1 MKKGWKRV
9 IAIGMAAM
17 LMCGCG
23 TGGGGQTESPKEP
36 DTIQGSQAEETAE
49 KNSDQAA
56 EGDAQYPEY
65 LNLDSFRPI
74 VKEGEEVTLR
84 VLTKRESIANSD
96 INENWFVKFIE
107 DKLNIN
113 LEIEEVNE
121 STYEERRNLMLASND
136 LPDIILNMGLSANDM
151 VNYGMDGQQ
160 FLPMSDYV
168 NEKLTPNLYKI
179 ITENEMAKAENTA
192 PDGKMYTMP
201 NIAASF
207 PGWGD
212 TIGTQRVFID
222 KKYMDAAGI
231 EKAPETL
238 DEFIEMLRAFKAL
251 DPATMG
257 VDEVWPMVST
267 WGNDK
272 EFLQNAFG
280 WITSDVNDMTTPAW
294 DVETKEMVIPCSQ
307 EKFGEY
313 VTLLNT
319 LYSERLIH
327 PDFFTIDKTAARA
340 LYAEGAV
347 PVLCDAAPYLS
358 VPDRFSEF
366 VSAVPVSSKWCGN
379 GATRKTPS
387 YSLGTACIS
396 ADTEYPEVCMRLLD
410 YLYSDE
416 GSVYRLYGC
425 AEGSEDTMGIIEG
438 FSLDEDGKLIFGDVT
453 SGKYESDFD
462 YWVNAVELSAG
473 GNSPGDEGKM
483 KLYFQKL
490 AGVENPEYPKLDLTN
505 PDDHY
510 RAICYEAH
518 QGHLVD
524 GLPSMY
530 LEADQAARYTDLKTV
545 IKNFVNTETAKFVVG
560 QRSLDELDK
569 FFEELK
575 NMGIEEYTEICKSAY
590 ADYTGPQD

>member
-1 MKKGWKRV
+1 MKRVWKRV
-9 IAIGMAAM
+9 IAVGMAAM
-17 LMCGCG
+17 LVCGCG
-23 TGGGGQTESPKEP
+23 AGGGEQTASLGEQSPVKAE
-36 DTIQGSQAEETAE
+36 QAKETAE
-49 KNSDQAA
+49 GSSEEAA
-56 EGDAQYPEY
+56 VDTQYPEY

-74 VKEGEEVTLR
+74 VKDGEEVTLR
-84 VLTKRESIANSD
+84 VLTMRESIANSD

-107 DKLNIN
+107 EKLNIN

-136 LPDIILNMGLSANDM
+136 LPDIILNMHLSANDM

-160 FLPMSDYV
+160 FLPMSDYIS
-168 NEKLTPNLYKI
+168 EKLTPNLYKI

-192 PDGKMYTMP
+192 PDGKMYTIP
-201 NIAASF
+201 NISASF

-212 TIGTQRVFID
+212 TLGTQRVFID
-222 KKYMDAAGI
+222 KRYMEAAGI

-238 DEFIEMLRAFKAL
+238 DEFIEMLREFKAL
-251 DPATMG
+251 DPASMG
-257 VDEVWPMVST
+257 VDEILPMVST

-280 WITSDVNDMTTPAW
+280 WVISDVGDMTTPAW

-307 EKFGEY
+307 EKYGDY

-358 VPDRFSEF
+358 IPERFDEF
-366 VSAVPVSSKWCGN
+366 IAATPVSSKWCVN
-379 GATRKTPS
+379 GVTRKTPS
-387 YSLGTACIS
+387 YSLGTVCIS

-425 AEGSEDTMGIIEG
+425 AEGSEDSMGIIEG
-438 FSLDEDGKLIFGDVT
+438 FSLDEDGKLIFADVA

-473 GNSPGDEGKM
+473 GNGPGDEGKM
-483 KLYFQKL
+483 KLYSQKL

-510 RAICYEAH
+510 RSICYEAH

-530 LEADQAARYTDLKTV
+530 LEAEQAARYTDLKTV
-545 IKNFVNTETAKFVVG
+545 IKNYVNTETAKFVVG
-560 QRSLDELDK
+560 QRSLDELSD
-569 FFEELK
+569 FFDELK
-575 NMGIEEYTEICKSAY
+575 NMGIEEYIEICKDVY
-590 ADYTGPQD
+590 ADYAGPQ